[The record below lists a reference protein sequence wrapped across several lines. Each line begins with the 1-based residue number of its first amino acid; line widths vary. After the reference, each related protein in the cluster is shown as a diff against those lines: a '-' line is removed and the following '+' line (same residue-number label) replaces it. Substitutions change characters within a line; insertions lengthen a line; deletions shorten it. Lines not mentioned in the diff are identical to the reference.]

1 MSDRKPWE
9 RQPGETAKAYDAFL
23 HYRDLPAIDRSV
35 VAAWGRKWGRKL
47 GGKQWERWCT
57 VHNWPNRAAEH
68 DSDLASRRRERMAKA
83 LERSQDDAVIMIRAM
98 RARVAERIKG
108 MDVDE
113 LAAGQ
118 IPGALKRLFELEW
131 KALGMEDNL
140 NLKHEGKIEVEAAA
154 DTAWLMDYLRSLPER
169 ANDKPEGEGNA
180 KGRDRTSDSAPD
192 AGGSGRHFLSI
203 GRPCCATSGAH
214 GRGLSSLRRQGIG

>member
-1 MSDRKPWE
+1 MRDLWD

-35 VAAWGRKWGRKL
+35 LAAREGHQKDTKGTLR
-47 GGKQWERWCT
+47 QWKGWSMRNGW
-57 VHNWPNRAAEH
+57 VNRAAEH

-154 DTAWLMDYLRSLPER
+154 DAAWMLDYLRALPER
-169 ANDKPEGEGNA
+169 DGEAPEAE
-180 KGRDRTSDSAPD
+180 S
-192 AGGSGRHFLSI
+192 GS
-203 GRPCCATSGAH
+203 
-214 GRGLSSLRRQGIG
+214 